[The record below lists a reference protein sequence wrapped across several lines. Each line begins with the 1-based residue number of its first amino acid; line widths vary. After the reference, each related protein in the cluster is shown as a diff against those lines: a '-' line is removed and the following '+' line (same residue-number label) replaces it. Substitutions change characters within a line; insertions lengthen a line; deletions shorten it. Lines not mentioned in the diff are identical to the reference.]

1 MALDLKKEINFSEVF
16 GKLGRGSRM
25 GSSAF
30 PSKTTMNLYQGDEQ
44 STDIRKVI
52 LVGVLLTIG
61 IAVFVKVGVLDQL
74 DMLNKKE
81 GELAE
86 QRALLAATNASAGEY
101 DSVKE
106 SFDAFKARYGEGS
119 ADAIAVLDMVEQRV
133 MPVTTV
139 TSISLADETLTLTL
153 YNVPLDTVGNLAK
166 DLETQEMVQSVNVS
180 TATTQ
185 NAEGQNTV
193 STLVVTLVTPEGK
206 ES

>member
-1 MALDLKKEINFSEVF
+1 MALDLKKDINFSEVF

-52 LVGVLLTIG
+52 LVGILLTIG
-61 IAVFVKVGVLDQL
+61 IVVFVKFGVLDQL

-106 SFDAFKARYGEGS
+106 SFDAFTARYGEGS

-180 TATTQ
+180 TASTQ

>member
-1 MALDLKKEINFSEVF
+1 MALDLKKEINFSEVL
-16 GKLGRGSRM
+16 GKFGRGSRG

-30 PSKTTMNLYQGDEQ
+30 PSKSTMNLYQGDEQ

-52 LVGVLLTIG
+52 LVGILLTIG
-61 IAVFVKVGVLDQL
+61 IALFVKFGVLDQL

-86 QRALLAATNASAGEY
+86 QRSLLAATNASAGEY

-106 SFDAFKARYGEGS
+106 SFDAFTARYGEGS

-139 TSISLADETLTLTL
+139 TSISLADEVLTLTL
-153 YNVPLDTVGNLAK
+153 YNVSLDTVGNLAK
-166 DLETQEMVQSVNVS
+166 DLENQEMVQSVNVS

>member
-106 SFDAFKARYGEGS
+106 SFDAFTARYGEGS